1 MPRIIHVG
9 TKRPMARKHS
19 STGGVTYPTSPKDAA
34 RRRAEDRRYEAAK
47 TKYLVKQR
55 AAENASARQDAA
67 RTAAMR
73 EKGTTDR
80 AKIAARS
87 ALASAYVQSGR
98 TPPTGTMST
107 GGDSQQNKAMQAI
120 AKRKR
125 VGERALKYESA
136 LKQRG
141 GINPK
146 RSTGAKLR
154 PVSSFAFNAPVA
166 DVERVAQQHG
176 ITELP
181 VDARFD
187 TANQRALRLKIY
199 GMSRAAQNR
208 QVATSFRQDAEA
220 RFPAIQ
226 QGQGLGSGVSPAT
239 TQAINQNIGG
249 ASADLDMARRFA
261 TPTEPGY
268 QLTGVDDR
276 IAAAWDQLG
285 QAGPLHSQDY
295 TQLANV
301 ARRSLGAVQQPTQ
314 QTPVAGGQYPQGQ
327 PIPGAQ
333 TGAMPAVNAAS
344 VMSGLPAAV
353 APAAAVAPTIPSPI
367 AVPVEARVTAP
378 IPVPEATM
386 APPPVPSFGMGQ
398 GGVMNVAPQP
408 GTFEWANAQ
417 RRMAPI
423 PGATTTGAISPE
435 MMASVTSTIPGAL
448 PPGTTVGVADQAR
461 RRAPLPVSTPS
472 PANTGA
478 APTMS
483 PEEAN
488 AVARRLL
495 PTAAANADIQV
506 PTSQSTAGTGGVLT
520 PTPMEAANIAL
531 TKAKTKAIASAT
543 EDPAASLE
551 KAKAME
557 ELNVRNARPQISQV
571 NSILGPAQERE
582 FDLYTAELQEYANR
596 LKAAVGTFT
605 PEQKSAISA
614 VHSAPDNP
622 AVRSLDAQINSLTN
636 RIPKL
641 YSRDRQK
648 DLNKRLILLRQI
660 RSTLLGG

>member
-19 STGGVTYPTSPKDAA
+19 STGGVTYPKSPNDAA

-249 ASADLDMARRFA
+249 ASADLDRARRFA

-285 QAGPLHSQDY
+285 QAGPLQSQDY

-301 ARRSLGAVQQPTQ
+301 ARRPLGAAMPVTPVNQSLNQPAPVPGSPTYQQPA
-314 QTPVAGGQYPQGQ
+314 TPQPERTRLVVDPNTGQMVAQAP
-327 PIPGAQ
+327 PINWEAP
-333 TGAMPAVNAAS
+333 NIAS
-344 VMSGLPAAV
+344 VAA
-353 APAAAVAPTIPSPI
+353 
-367 AVPVEARVTAP
+367 
-378 IPVPEATM
+378 
-386 APPPVPSFGMGQ
+386 PVPSMD
-398 GGVMNVAPQP
+398 
-408 GTFEWANAQ
+408 E
-417 RRMAPI
+417 
-423 PGATTTGAISPE
+423 
-435 MMASVTSTIPGAL
+435 
-448 PPGTTVGVADQAR
+448 QAR
-461 RRAPLPVSTPS
+461 RRAAMVPPAPVSQVDTTIPQGMTPEQAMAS
-472 PANTGA
+472 
-478 APTMS
+478 
-483 PEEAN
+483 
-488 AVARRLL
+488 ARRLL
-495 PTAAANADIQV
+495 PMTAANADLQI
-506 PTSQSTAGTGGVLT
+506 PSTASGAGVAGSLLPMT
-520 PTPMEAANIAL
+520 HKERIMEMEAKNKSAATAMAMKDLGLDI
-531 TKAKTKAIASAT
+531 KTKGAALAATKPPPAVAGVEQTIANVIDAIDAPGFFDRLVNVLSAPAGRLGAPLGTPDAAVAEQTANRIEQLMRGMSAEDRDTAIASFRDGGT
-543 EDPAASLE
+543 L
-551 KAKAME
+551 KQLQ
-557 ELNVRNARPQISQV
+557 ELRVALNRTWDRTTNE
-571 NSILGPAQERE
+571 QERAM
-582 FDLYTAELQEYANR
+582 FARTR
-596 LKAAVGTFT
+596 
-605 PEQKSAISA
+605 SA
-614 VHSAPDNP
+614 V
-622 AVRSLDAQINSLTN
+622 
-636 RIPKL
+636 
-641 YSRDRQK
+641 DRM
-648 DLNKRLILLRQI
+648 LAAM
-660 RSTLLGG
+660 TGG